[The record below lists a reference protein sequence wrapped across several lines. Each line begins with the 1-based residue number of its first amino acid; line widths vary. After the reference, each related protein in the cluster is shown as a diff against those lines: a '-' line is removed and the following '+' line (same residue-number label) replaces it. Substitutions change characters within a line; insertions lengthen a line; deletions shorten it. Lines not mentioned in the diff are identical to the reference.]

1 MSSEDTTSILVNLY
15 NKVSG
20 VSIFDLKAYIE
31 PTASLNISAVWKILT
46 EIFVNGPFMIL
57 DLIVGFIS
65 LILRFFESFD
75 LYDVYKNTV
84 QGIITILFC
93 IL

>member
-31 PTASLNISAVWKILT
+31 PTASLNISAV
-46 EIFVNGPFMIL
+46 
-57 DLIVGFIS
+57 
-65 LILRFFESFD
+65 
-75 LYDVYKNTV
+75 
-84 QGIITILFC
+84 
-93 IL
+93 